1 VTRAT
6 LKVLLIEDRPED
18 RAEIR
23 RLLLADS
30 DRRYEFVEAETGA
43 EGLRAAAAPAEFDCV
58 VLDYDLPDMDC
69 VAVLSALRGGGK
81 LTAMPVVVLNS
92 TNAREMVG
100 GVLRAGAM
108 DYLGKGSMN
117 PETLVRAIE
126 NAIERHALQRSLLQS
141 VARQGLL
148 LEVASALMAD
158 GRDKAA
164 IAHLVFDKVR
174 AYFDADVCLNFHVD
188 GQGGSPRLVDGIGGS
203 QAFRY
208 EAQALPTDVP
218 FCGALAGLACIAQ
231 PLRAHNARVIGR
243 FVLASTRREAFFT
256 EDTEFLET
264 LCHYIA
270 FSWERLDAGAERR
283 EEEMLAREQAHRL
296 RLTMEATAT
305 GLWDWDLSSDAVHW
319 SAECYAIHG
328 VREDEFDGTA
338 KGFERLVHPEDRE
351 RVWRT
356 VNGAIERR
364 DTYECA
370 FRILRPDGAQR
381 WVTNR
386 GRALYDAA
394 GRPLR
399 MIGTLVDIT
408 ERRQTELDLLQA
420 NALLSA
426 VGEHTSDLIFTK
438 DLAGRMT
445 YANPATLRALG
456 RPAAAVIGKTSRD
469 WCEDKAEAAA
479 ITAND
484 RRVMAAGG
492 TETIEE
498 MFTSAGGTRTFLSV
512 KSPLR
517 DAQGNV
523 VGLCGISR
531 DITER
536 RRMEEEL
543 RMQKRRKN
551 EFIVTLGHEL
561 RSPLATIVLAMHM
574 LRNRGL
580 EADADLSQV
589 FGIVDRQV
597 HQMDRLTGDLLDAS
611 RVANGKLELRR
622 ETLVLDEVLAQAIE
636 TAQPHI
642 DLARQRVEVSLPHPQ
657 VRLSAD
663 PVRLVQV
670 FANLLNNATKY
681 GKRGGTV
688 TVRAQ
693 RGDDAVLV
701 QVQDDGIGIPA
712 GQLARVFDLF
722 SQVEYG
728 EDRSRGGLGI
738 GLSLTRG
745 LVELH
750 GGTIEAESDGPGC
763 GSRFTV
769 RLPCLAPC
777 ADGAGHRPP
786 GLNAALLL
794 DSTRSAGAK
803 EA

>member
-1 VTRAT
+1 
-6 LKVLLIEDRPED
+6 
-18 RAEIR
+18 
-23 RLLLADS
+23 
-30 DRRYEFVEAETGA
+30 
-43 EGLRAAAAPAEFDCV
+43 
-58 VLDYDLPDMDC
+58 
-69 VAVLSALRGGGK
+69 
-81 LTAMPVVVLNS
+81 
-92 TNAREMVG
+92 
-100 GVLRAGAM
+100 
-108 DYLGKGSMN
+108 
-117 PETLVRAIE
+117 
-126 NAIERHALQRSLLQS
+126 
-141 VARQGLL
+141 
-148 LEVASALMAD
+148 
-158 GRDKAA
+158 
-164 IAHLVFDKVR
+164 
-174 AYFDADVCLNFHVD
+174 
-188 GQGGSPRLVDGIGGS
+188 
-203 QAFRY
+203 
-208 EAQALPTDVP
+208 
-218 FCGALAGLACIAQ
+218 
-231 PLRAHNARVIGR
+231 
-243 FVLASTRREAFFT
+243 
-256 EDTEFLET
+256 
-264 LCHYIA
+264 
-270 FSWERLDAGAERR
+270 
-283 EEEMLAREQAHRL
+283 
-296 RLTMEATAT
+296 
-305 GLWDWDLSSDAVHW
+305 
-319 SAECYAIHG
+319 
-328 VREDEFDGTA
+328 
-338 KGFERLVHPEDRE
+338 
-351 RVWRT
+351 
-356 VNGAIERR
+356 
-364 DTYECA
+364 
-370 FRILRPDGAQR
+370 
-381 WVTNR
+381 
-386 GRALYDAA
+386 
-394 GRPLR
+394 
-399 MIGTLVDIT
+399 
-408 ERRQTELDLLQA
+408 
-420 NALLSA
+420 
-426 VGEHTSDLIFTK
+426 
-438 DLAGRMT
+438 
-445 YANPATLRALG
+445 
-456 RPAAAVIGKTSRD
+456 
-469 WCEDKAEAAA
+469 
-479 ITAND
+479 
-484 RRVMAAGG
+484 
-492 TETIEE
+492 
-498 MFTSAGGTRTFLSV
+498 V

-517 DAQGNV
+517 DAQANV

-531 DITER
+531 DITGR

-543 RMQKRRKN
+543 RMQERRKN

-693 RGDDAVLV
+693 RHDDAVLV

-722 SQVEYG
+722 SQVESG

-750 GGTIEAESDGPGC
+750 GGTIEAESDGPGR